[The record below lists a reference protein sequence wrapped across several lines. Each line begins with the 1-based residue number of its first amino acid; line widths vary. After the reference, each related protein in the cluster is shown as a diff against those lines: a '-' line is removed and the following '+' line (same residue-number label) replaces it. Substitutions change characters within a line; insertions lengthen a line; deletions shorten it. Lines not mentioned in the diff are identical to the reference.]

1 MRYALL
7 IVLGLAIGII
17 GTVMTMNALNRGPHI
32 PQSLMHMNDF
42 HMDGLHGN
50 IEQNHCAVTDNLPHL
65 QALRVLSNDI
75 EPAFLPID
83 HEDVFKQKAS
93 NMRATLDA
101 LLAAPPS
108 DCAAVGAAMTKIGHD
123 CKSCHQEF
131 RN

>member
-50 IEQNHCAVTDNLPHL
+50 I
-65 QALRVLSNDI
+65 
-75 EPAFLPID
+75 
-83 HEDVFKQKAS
+83 
-93 NMRATLDA
+93 
-101 LLAAPPS
+101 
-108 DCAAVGAAMTKIGHD
+108 
-123 CKSCHQEF
+123 
-131 RN
+131 